1 MSWSCPHC
9 EKSFSRKDSMK
20 RHINNRHSNPGHFTP
35 FNATHYPAERCQ
47 RFQFEHPFTCMVAG
61 MTGSGKT
68 VWVQSLLQQ
77 AQAVIDQAPERIIWC
92 YSQWQNAYTQLLM
105 TIPTIEFVKGI
116 PESLEN
122 DSYLDVNKRNLIVI
136 DDQMIEAGK
145 DNRIVNLFTKGSHHR
160 NLSVIYIVQN
170 LFHQGKGN
178 RSISLNSHYLV
189 LFKNPRDKLQIL
201 TLAKQMYPSET
212 AWFIKEY
219 EEAVRRPYGY
229 LFVDLR
235 PTTPDRCRLRTNV
248 LPGEERF
255 GKGFEEHRISQELL
269 RYLKQQTLMVPP
281 PISEMQRIQNNM
293 DNLLYR
299 ANLGEDQRAKQYM
312 QLQNRYL
319 TFKQQLNTHTPLPAR
334 NKPEETNTSQPEV
347 NLPASL
353 GDSTTVTAPN
363 PVQEPPEIIPAT
375 PVQTPTQVT
384 APQALSTMATSSS
397 ISPPPLPPSILTPP
411 PTVES
416 LSPVRKRKRPQSVK
430 FVNYL
435 DPEPKRSSRRSRR
448 LHRTSP
454 YKYSQYDED

>member
-1 MSWSCPHC
+1 
-9 EKSFSRKDSMK
+9 
-20 RHINNRHSNPGHFTP
+20 
-35 FNATHYPAERCQ
+35 
-47 RFQFEHPFTCMVAG
+47 
-61 MTGSGKT
+61 
-68 VWVQSLLQQ
+68 
-77 AQAVIDQAPERIIWC
+77 
-92 YSQWQNAYTQLLM
+92 M

-255 GKGFEEHRISQELL
+255 DKGFEEHRISQELL

-312 QLQNRYL
+312 QLQNKFLNYKHQLKSLIPEATISTQPQESRQMSTNLL
-319 TFKQQLNTHTPLPAR
+319 T
-334 NKPEETNTSQPEV
+334 
-347 NLPASL
+347 
-353 GDSTTVTAPN
+353 GDVATAPN
-363 PVQEPPEIIPAT
+363 IVQEPPEIIPAT

-397 ISPPPLPPSILTPP
+397 ISPPSLPPSILTPP

-435 DPEPKRSSRRSRR
+435 DPGPKRASRRSRR

>member
-1 MSWSCPHC
+1 MNSKHSDSSFAPVIPMSQ
-9 EKSFSRKDSMK
+9 EK
-20 RHINNRHSNPGHFTP
+20 
-35 FNATHYPAERCQ
+35 CQ
-47 RFQFEHPFTCMVAG
+47 RFQLVHPFTCMVAG

-77 AQAVIDQAPERIIWC
+77 AQAVIDQPPERIIWC
-92 YSQWQNAYTQLLM
+92 YSQWQPAYSQLLM
-105 TIPTIEFVKGI
+105 LIPTIEFVKGI
-116 PESLEN
+116 PTALEQ
-122 DSYLDVNKRNLIVI
+122 DAYLDVNKRNLIVI
-136 DDQMIEAGK
+136 DDQMIEAGR

-255 GKGFEEHRISQELL
+255 DKGFEEHRISQELL

-299 ANLGEDQRAKQYM
+299 TNLGEDQKAKQYM
-312 QLQNRYL
+312 HL
-319 TFKQQLNTHTPLPAR
+319 
-334 NKPEETNTSQPEV
+334 
-347 NLPASL
+347 
-353 GDSTTVTAPN
+353 
-363 PVQEPPEIIPAT
+363 
-375 PVQTPTQVT
+375 
-384 APQALSTMATSSS
+384 
-397 ISPPPLPPSILTPP
+397 
-411 PTVES
+411 
-416 LSPVRKRKRPQSVK
+416 
-430 FVNYL
+430 
-435 DPEPKRSSRRSRR
+435 
-448 LHRTSP
+448 
-454 YKYSQYDED
+454 

>member
-1 MSWSCPHC
+1 MN
-9 EKSFSRKDSMK
+9 RK
-20 RHINNRHSNPGHFTP
+20 HSNSNFAPVIP
-35 FNATHYPAERCQ
+35 MSQEKCK
-47 RFQFEHPFTCMVAG
+47 RFQLVHPFTCMVAG

-77 AQAVIDQAPERIIWC
+77 AQTVIDQPPERIIWC

-105 TIPTIEFVKGI
+105 MIPTIEFVKGI
-116 PESLEN
+116 PESLET
-122 DSYLDVNKRNLIVI
+122 DSYLDVNIRNLIVI

-160 NLSVIYIVQN
+160 NLSVLYIVQN

-235 PTTPDRCRLRTNV
+235 PTTPERCRLRTNV

-255 GKGFEEHRISQELL
+255 DKGFGENRISQELL
-269 RYLKQQTLMVPP
+269 QYLKQQTLMVPP

-293 DNLLYR
+293 DDLLYR
-299 ANLGEDQRAKQYM
+299 TNLGEDQKAKQYM
-312 QLQNRYL
+312 QLQNKVLNYKHQLKSLIPEATIPTQPQEPNSTNVL
-319 TFKQQLNTHTPLPAR
+319 TGDLP
-334 NKPEETNTSQPEV
+334 
-347 NLPASL
+347 
-353 GDSTTVTAPN
+353 TAIN
-363 PVQEPPEIIPAT
+363 PVQEPPEITPAT
-375 PVQTPTQVT
+375 PVQVSTQVT

-397 ISPPPLPPSILTPP
+397 ISSPSLPPSILTPP
-411 PTVES
+411 ATVET

-435 DPEPKRSSRRSRR
+435 DYEPKKASRRSRR

-454 YKYSQYDED
+454 YKYSQYDEDDRLHPNFLILYS

>member
-1 MSWSCPHC
+1 
-9 EKSFSRKDSMK
+9 
-20 RHINNRHSNPGHFTP
+20 
-35 FNATHYPAERCQ
+35 
-47 RFQFEHPFTCMVAG
+47 MVAG
-61 MTGSGKT
+61 MIGSGKT

-77 AQAVIDQAPERIIWC
+77 AQTVIDQPPERIIWC
-92 YSQWQNAYTQLLM
+92 YSQWQPAYTQLLM
-105 TIPTIEFVKGI
+105 MIPTTEFVKGI

-122 DSYLDVNKRNLIVI
+122 DSYLDVNKRNMIVI
-136 DDQMIEAGK
+136 DDQMTEAGK

-160 NLSVIYIVQN
+160 NLNVIYIVQN

-255 GKGFEEHRISQELL
+255 EKGFEENRISQELL
-269 RYLKQQTLMVPP
+269 KYLKQQTLIVPP
-281 PISEMQRIQNNM
+281 PISQMQRIQNNM
-293 DNLLYR
+293 DNLMYR
-299 ANLGEDQRAKQYM
+299 TNLEEDQKAKQYM
-312 QLQNRYL
+312 QLQNKFLNY
-319 TFKQQLNTHTPLPAR
+319 KQQFKSLIPEATINTQPQES
-334 NKPEETNTSQPEV
+334 NQISTNVLAGEV
-347 NLPASL
+347 PTASNL
-353 GDSTTVTAPN
+353 
-363 PVQEPPEIIPAT
+363 VQEPPEFIPAT
-375 PVQTPTQVT
+375 PVQAPTQVT

-397 ISPPPLPPSILTPP
+397 ISSPALPPSILTPP

-435 DPEPKRSSRRSRR
+435 DYEPKGASRRSRR

-454 YKYSQYDED
+454 YKHSQYDKDD

>member
-1 MSWSCPHC
+1 MGTITVTTNSHRDRS
-9 EKSFSRKDSMK
+9 S
-20 RHINNRHSNPGHFTP
+20 
-35 FNATHYPAERCQ
+35 
-47 RFQFEHPFTCMVAG
+47 
-61 MTGSGKT
+61 TGK
-68 VWVQSLLQQ
+68 
-77 AQAVIDQAPERIIWC
+77 RIIWC
-92 YSQWQNAYTQLLM
+92 YSQWQPAYTQLLVK
-105 TIPTIEFVKGI
+105 IPTIEFVKGI

-122 DSYLDVNKRNLIVI
+122 DSYLDVNIRNLIVI

-170 LFHQGKGN
+170 QGKGN

-219 EEAVRRPYGY
+219 EEAVRRPYGD
-229 LFVDLR
+229 LFVDLK

-255 GKGFEEHRISQELL
+255 DEGFEENRISQELL
-269 RYLKQQTLMVPP
+269 QYLRQQTLMMRPRN
-281 PISEMQRIQNNM
+281 SEMQRIQNNM

-299 ANLGEDQRAKQYM
+299 TNLEEDQKGKQYM
-312 QLQNRYL
+312 QLQNKFLNY
-319 TFKQQLNTHTPLPAR
+319 KNQLKSLITEATIPTQPKKSNRTA
-334 NKPEETNTSQPEV
+334 TNVQTTGEV
-347 NLPASL
+347 P
-353 GDSTTVTAPN
+353 TAPN
-363 PVQEPPEIIPAT
+363 AAQEPPKIITAT
-375 PVQTPTQVT
+375 PVQAPTQVT
-384 APQALSTMATSSS
+384 TPQALSTMATSFS
-397 ISPPPLPPSILTPP
+397 ISSPSLPPSVLTPP

-435 DPEPKRSSRRSRR
+435 DYEPKKATRRSRR

-454 YKYSQYDED
+454 YKHSNYDEDD